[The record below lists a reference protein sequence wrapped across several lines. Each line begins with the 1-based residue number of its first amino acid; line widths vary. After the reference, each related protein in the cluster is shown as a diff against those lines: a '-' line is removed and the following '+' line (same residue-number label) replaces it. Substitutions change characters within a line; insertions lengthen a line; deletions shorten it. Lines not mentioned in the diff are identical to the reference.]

1 MSNWNTGI
9 LKHRVTIQPRRVMS
23 PGMQMGLTV
32 LLDVQRDEYLC
43 PGAES
48 IGFKVS
54 EERES
59 TAIR

>member
-1 MSNWNTGI
+1 M
-9 LKHRVTIQPRRVMS
+9 QPRRVMS
-23 PGMQMGLTV
+23 PGRQMGLTV
-32 LLDVQRDEYLC
+32 LLDVQLDEYLC